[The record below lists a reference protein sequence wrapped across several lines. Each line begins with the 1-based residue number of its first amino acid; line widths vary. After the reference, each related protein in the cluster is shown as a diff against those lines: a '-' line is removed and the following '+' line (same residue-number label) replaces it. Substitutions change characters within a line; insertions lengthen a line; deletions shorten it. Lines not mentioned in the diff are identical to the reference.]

1 MKKIIALGFVFIL
14 ISCQSKP
21 QEKDLPKMNGYWEI
35 EEVEF
40 PDGNKKVYQVNEL
53 IDLFELKNNKGFRT
67 KVKAQLDGSFIKS
80 EMKDAVEIVDSN
92 DVVYL
97 KTKSK
102 YSKMVE
108 KILKINDKELV
119 IENETKIVYHY
130 KKFIPYS
137 KR

>member
-21 QEKDLPKMNGYWEI
+21 QEKDIPKMNGYWEI

>member
-119 IENETKIVYHY
+119 IENETKIVYHH

>member
-119 IENETKIVYHY
+119 IENETKIVYYY

>member
-80 EMKDAVEIVDSN
+80 EMKDAVEVVDSK

-119 IENETKIVYHY
+119 IENETKIVYYY

>member
-130 KKFIPYS
+130 KKFIPFS